1 MGGGRLIHWFGGGRA
16 GGQRMTL
23 YLTCFFSSS
32 NSVIVGSYWFSG
44 SAAAVSG
51 ESGFSLVFPFLF
63 SFFLS
68 FSCFSFFSDLSLR
81 CFRFDSLV
89 SDF

>member
-1 MGGGRLIHWFGGGRA
+1 
-16 GGQRMTL
+16 MTL

-51 ESGFSLVFPFLF
+51 ESDFSLVFPFLF